1 MFYIPLVFMLLTAGS
16 ALVLKFIKN
25 AQVLMAGEGTAIVEG
40 LQCVI
45 IIPIFVLAVILVI
58 DGMKVLMAAEKARK
72 NN

>member
-45 IIPIFVLAVILVI
+45 IIPILVLAVILVV
-58 DGMKVLMAAEKARK
+58 DGFKVLFGNEEATAK
-72 NN
+72 